1 MASRSIAGLLEN
13 LKTNYQNDSTGKWFC
28 QAKSF
33 DRKKS
38 LCYSRKCCEQAAAM
52 SIRMQNIITYRK
64 LGMAAARTR
73 VSVTAMRGCGCA
85 YAAWMGGGVF
95 GSCSPETA

>member
-1 MASRSIAGLLEN
+1 
-13 LKTNYQNDSTGKWFC
+13 
-28 QAKSF
+28 
-33 DRKKS
+33 
-38 LCYSRKCCEQAAAM
+38 
-52 SIRMQNIITYRK
+52 MQNIITYRK